1 MGEVCPR
8 MYTSDKEAI
17 ILEHI
22 YYNDSPKQRELAD
35 KAGISLGMTNA
46 ILKRLIEKGWL
57 MTKRL
62 NSRNISYVV
71 SPAGIEEIFR
81 RGYRY
86 FKRTI
91 DDVTHYREEIEQL
104 ISEAVSTGYKGIVL
118 VGNSDLDFILEYA
131 CGKAGIS
138 FNKADKDKEIPETFF
153 HIYGEQYEIAD
164 KTSKR
169 WLKTLIMRKEINN
182 I

>member
-1 MGEVCPR
+1 

-22 YYNDSPKQRELAD
+22 YYNDSLKQRDLAD

-71 SPAGIEEIFR
+71 SPAGMEEIFK

-91 DDVTHYREEIEQL
+91 DDVHQYKEGIEQL
-104 ISEAVSTGYKGIVL
+104 VSAAVKDGYKAITL
-118 VGNSDLDFILEYA
+118 VGESDLDFIVEYA
-131 CGKAGIS
+131 CGKYGVE
-138 FNKADKDKEIPETFF
+138 FKKTKKDVTKNENIFILYSEQFEIN
-153 HIYGEQYEIAD
+153 D
-164 KTSKR
+164 KTSNAN
-169 WLKTLIMRKEINN
+169 WLRTIIMRQK
-182 I
+182 

>member
-1 MGEVCPR
+1 

-22 YYNDSPKQRELAD
+22 YYNDSLKQRELAD

-71 SPAGIEEIFR
+71 SPTGMEEIFK

-91 DDVTHYREEIEQL
+91 DDVRLYKEEIERL
-104 ISEAVSTGYKGIVL
+104 VSEAVAAGYKAVAL
-118 VGNSDLDFILEYA
+118 VGKSDLDFIVEYA
-131 CGKAGIS
+131 CGKARIA
-138 FNKADKDKEIPETFF
+138 FEKTEINQIIDNTFI
-153 HIYGEQYEIAD
+153 IYSEQYEGTD
-164 KTSKR
+164 KKVNNH
-169 WLKTLIMRKEINN
+169 WLRTIVLKGDNKK
-182 I
+182 

>member
-1 MGEVCPR
+1 
-8 MYTSDKEAI
+8 MYTSDKEAV

-22 YYNDSPKQRELAD
+22 YYNDSLKQRELAD

-71 SPAGIEEIFR
+71 SPAGIEEIFK
-81 RGYRY
+81 RGYQY

-91 DDVTHYREEIEQL
+91 DDVRLYKERIEQL
-104 ISEAVSTGYKGIVL
+104 VSEAVEAGYKGIAL
-118 VGNSDLDFILEYA
+118 IGDSDLDFLVECA
-131 CGKAGIS
+131 CGKVGVH
-138 FNKADKDKEIPETFF
+138 FNKAETDTGLLESIFAV
-153 HIYGEQYEIAD
+153 YSENYEINKKNAE
-164 KTSKR
+164 R
-169 WLKTLIMRKEINN
+169 HWLRTVVLNKKKA
-182 I
+182 

>member
-1 MGEVCPR
+1 

-22 YYNDSPKQRELAD
+22 YYNDSLKQRELAD

-71 SPAGIEEIFR
+71 SPAGMEEIFN

-91 DDVTHYREEIEQL
+91 DDVILYKAQIEEL
-104 ISEAVSTGYKGIVL
+104 VSEAAKSGYRYVAL
-118 VGNSDLDFILEYA
+118 VGKSDLDFIVEYS
-131 CGKAGIS
+131 CGKAKIA
-138 FNKADKDKEIPETFF
+138 FKRVETDIRLSEDVFVL
-153 HIYGEQYEIAD
+153 YSEQYEIND
-164 KTSKR
+164 KTTEKQWLRTIILKEKNSK
-169 WLKTLIMRKEINN
+169 
-182 I
+182 

>member
-1 MGEVCPR
+1 

-22 YYNDSPKQRELAD
+22 YYNDSLKQRELAD

-62 NSRNISYVV
+62 NSRNISYIV
-71 SPAGIEEIFR
+71 SPAGLEEIFK

-91 DDVTHYREEIEQL
+91 DDIRLYKDRIEQL
-104 ISEAVSTGYKGIVL
+104 VSEAATAGYKRVVL
-118 VGNSDLDFILEYA
+118 VGNSDLDFLVEYA
-131 CGKAGIS
+131 CGKAGIEYR
-138 FNKADKDKEIPETFF
+138 KAESKAEGSKDVYC
-153 HIYGEQYEIAD
+153 IYGEHYKPESIVL
-164 KTSKR
+164 SKR
-169 WLKTLIMRKEINN
+169 WLQTIITGEGWRRK
-182 I
+182 